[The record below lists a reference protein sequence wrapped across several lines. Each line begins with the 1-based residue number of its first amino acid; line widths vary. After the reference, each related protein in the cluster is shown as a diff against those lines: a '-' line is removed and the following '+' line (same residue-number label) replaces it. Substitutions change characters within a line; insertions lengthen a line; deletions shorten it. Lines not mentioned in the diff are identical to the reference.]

1 MKTIKLNNKSHLA
14 VLSGILVKLTAISLF
29 AACPFCFYEPENPK
43 LKKLK

>member
-1 MKTIKLNNKSHLA
+1 MEMSNKTNLA
-14 VLSGILVKLTAISLF
+14 RLSKILVKLTAFTLF